1 MNDSPNNLLVGLR
14 KERETA
20 PAEDFDRLLH
30 RGDFAGAMKHISIWW
45 QSGKTIKAS
54 EHAFILFI
62 KLRGKVNELVRETG
76 GIIYVG
82 GNIEEI
88 FTMLEQMSKL
98 RVYCPRQ
105 SGDMAESILNV
116 TGKLLEWAIKQKNE
130 PALNSLRDFLDKR

>member
-1 MNDSPNNLLVGLR
+1 
-14 KERETA
+14 
-20 PAEDFDRLLH
+20 
-30 RGDFAGAMKHISIWW
+30 
-45 QSGKTIKAS
+45 
-54 EHAFILFI
+54 
-62 KLRGKVNELVRETG
+62 VRETG

-130 PALNSLRDFLDKR
+130 PALNSLRDFLDKL